1 MRNTTHIPTVVLQEL
16 FNELYNSQTAPQVQR
31 SLLSL
36 LDGRRKQIRAER
48 TLLQVLRENRVD
60 IPRYISKERQ

>member
-1 MRNTTHIPTVVLQEL
+1 MRNTTHVPTVVLQEL
-16 FNELYNSQTAPQVQR
+16 FNELYNSQTAPQAQR
-31 SLLSL
+31 SLLSV
-36 LDGRRKQIRAER
+36 LDGRRKQIRAEQ

>member
-16 FNELYNSQTAPQVQR
+16 FNELYNSQTAPQAQR
-31 SLLSL
+31 SLLSI
-36 LDGRRKQIRAER
+36 LDGRRKQIRAEQ

>member
-36 LDGRRKQIRAER
+36 LDGRRKQIRAEQ